1 MIIVL
6 KLVII
11 ESAIHLITHKYNKC
25 ILFINIQLINHN
37 NITLIFNK
45 HYQIINNINN

>member
-11 ESAIHLITHKYNKC
+11 ENTIHLITNKYNKC
-25 ILFINIQLINHN
+25 ILFINIKLI
-37 NITLIFNK
+37 ILIK
-45 HYQIINNINN
+45 